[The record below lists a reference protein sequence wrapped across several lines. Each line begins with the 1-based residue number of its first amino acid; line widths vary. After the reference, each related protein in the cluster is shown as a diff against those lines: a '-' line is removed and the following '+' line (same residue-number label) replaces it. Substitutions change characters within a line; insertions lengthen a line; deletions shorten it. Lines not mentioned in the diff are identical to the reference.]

1 MYHSAFTIAY
11 GIHHIHCLLAIWMLA
26 LDSNTN
32 DLERTMPTLW
42 AQTSN
47 FETISVGDELPILV
61 KFEFR
66 MPIPDGTGALAISP
80 KEELVTTEKLSDYF
94 KELLLKGFPASS
106 VNDEGTTVAVT
117 ILTEFL
123 PGDTVSLN
131 GRVVGKVDD
140 GDGQRVECEIT
151 VESEKGDVLAMG
163 KAVVSL

>member
-1 MYHSAFTIAY
+1 
-11 GIHHIHCLLAIWMLA
+11 MLA
-26 LDSNTN
+26 WDSNIN
-32 DLERTMPTLW
+32 DLERSMPTLW

-47 FETISVGDELPILV
+47 FENISVGDELPIRV

-66 MPIPDGTGALAISP
+66 MPIPDGAGALAISP
-80 KEELVTTEKLSDYF
+80 KEEMVTTEKLSSYF

-106 VNDEGTTVAVT
+106 VNDESTTVAVT

-131 GRVVGKVDD
+131 SQVVGKVDD

-163 KAVVSL
+163 HAVVSL